1 MPALCFL
8 EPGTLTGAD
17 DVGFGLGKNHETKNH
32 DSNNPLFCWITDLSS
47 EDEDGT
53 LILRVSDM
61 AVLNVTEPEL
71 AHVGEGLLHC
81 HCMDGH
87 CRSDF
92 DIQG

>member
-1 MPALCFL
+1 MLLVSGWGRITRQKTMTATIHYLL
-8 EPGTLTGAD
+8 
-17 DVGFGLGKNHETKNH
+17 
-32 DSNNPLFCWITDLSS
+32 CWITELSS

-61 AVLNVTEPEL
+61 AVLNEAEADL